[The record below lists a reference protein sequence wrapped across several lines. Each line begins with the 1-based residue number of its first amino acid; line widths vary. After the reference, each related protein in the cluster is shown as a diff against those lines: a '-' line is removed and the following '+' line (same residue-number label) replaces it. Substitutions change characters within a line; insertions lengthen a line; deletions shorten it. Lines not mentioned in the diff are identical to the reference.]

1 MRFRAVIESSGKTA
15 AGIHVP
21 ADVVAG
27 LGPSRKP
34 AVRATIN
41 GFTYRSSVAVLAGE
55 FMLGIPPEFRAGA
68 GVAAGDEVAVDLELD
83 TQPREVTVP
92 PDFADAL
99 SRDASAQGTFD
110 ALSYSNKRRL
120 VIPIALAKAA
130 ETRERRIART
140 VALLHEGRS

>member
-1 MRFRAVIESSGKTA
+1 MKFRAVIEQSGKTA

-21 ADVVAG
+21 PEVVAA

-41 GFTYRSSVAVLAGE
+41 GFTYRSSVAVLGGE

-68 GVAAGDEVAVDLELD
+68 GVAAGDEVEVDLELD

-92 PDFADAL
+92 PDLAAAL
-99 SRDASAQGTFD
+99 KRDAAAQRTFD

-120 VIPIALAKAA
+120 VIPIEAAKVL
-130 ETRERRIART
+130 ETRQRRIAKT
-140 VALLHEGRS
+140 VAMLHEGRS